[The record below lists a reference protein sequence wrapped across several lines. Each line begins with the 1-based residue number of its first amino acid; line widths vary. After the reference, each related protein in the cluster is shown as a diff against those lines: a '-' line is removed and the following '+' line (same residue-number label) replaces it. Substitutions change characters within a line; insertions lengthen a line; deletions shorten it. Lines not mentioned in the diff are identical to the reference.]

1 MPDVIARSKVA
12 KWGNSAAV
20 RLPAATLEKAQL
32 CIDDSVDLI
41 AQQGEVV
48 IRKQRPQ
55 VTMAELLA
63 RFDPEKHRH
72 PLHLDVPP
80 VGGET
85 R

>member
-1 MPDVIARSKVA
+1 
-12 KWGNSAAV
+12 
-20 RLPAATLEKAQL
+20 
-32 CIDDSVDLI
+32 
-41 AQQGEVV
+41 
-48 IRKQRPQ
+48 
-55 VTMAELLA
+55 MAELLA